1 MGPPESR
8 QRRAWWE
15 LILALDANC
24 LRPPARSMAAKRVT
38 IGTTKAHGRQALPP
52 VPVSITSTDTAAVML
67 TVLVHDGTTSYAVGE
82 IAVPA
87 GAGTNGSA
95 LAVKGLSLAFLPWL
109 DASGSLF
116 LRTGWSLRVAAK
128 AAITSTKT
136 VTLVAFSGDY

>member
-1 MGPPESR
+1 MP
-8 QRRAWWE
+8 
-15 LILALDANC
+15 ANTSPIFP
-24 LRPPARSMAAKRVT
+24 LVVQTSAATITNADGTGEKTLVT
-38 IGTTKAHGRQALPP
+38 AGANGTRID
-52 VPVSITSTDTAAVML
+52 VVSITSTDTAAVML

-116 LRTGWSLRVAAK
+116 LKAGWSLRVAAK

>member
-1 MGPPESR
+1 MP
-8 QRRAWWE
+8 
-15 LILALDANC
+15 ANTAPIFS
-24 LRPPARSMAAKRVT
+24 LVVQTSAATITNADGTGEKTLVT
-38 IGTTKAHGRQALPP
+38 AGANGTRID
-52 VPVSITSTDTAAVML
+52 VVSITSTDTAAVML
-67 TVLVHDGTTSYAVGE
+67 KVLVHDGTTSYAVGE

>member
-1 MGPPESR
+1 MP
-8 QRRAWWE
+8 
-15 LILALDANC
+15 ANTAPIFP
-24 LRPPARSMAAKRVT
+24 LVVQTSAATITNADGTGEKTLVT
-38 IGTTKAHGRQALPP
+38 AGANGTRID
-52 VPVSITSTDTAAVML
+52 VVSITSTDTAAVML

-116 LRTGWSLRVAAK
+116 LKAGWSLRVAAK

>member
-1 MGPPESR
+1 MPANTSPIFPLVVQTSAATITNADGTAEKTLVTAGANGSR
-8 QRRAWWE
+8 
-15 LILALDANC
+15 IDA
-24 LRPPARSMAAKRVT
+24 
-38 IGTTKAHGRQALPP
+38 
-52 VPVSITSTDTAAVML
+52 VSITSTDTAAVML

>member
-1 MGPPESR
+1 MP
-8 QRRAWWE
+8 
-15 LILALDANC
+15 ANTSPIFP
-24 LRPPARSMAAKRVT
+24 LVVQTSAATIVNADGTGEKTLVT
-38 IGTTKAHGRQALPP
+38 AGANGTRID
-52 VPVSITSTDTAAVML
+52 VVSITSTDTAAVML

-87 GAGTNGSA
+87 GSGTNGSTPA
-95 LAVKGLSLAFLPWL
+95 IKGLSAESLPWL

-116 LRTGWSLRVAAK
+116 LKAGWSLRVAAK

>member
-1 MGPPESR
+1 MPANTSPIFPLVVQTSAATIVNADGTGEK
-8 QRRAWWE
+8 
-15 LILALDANC
+15 ALVTAGAN
-24 LRPPARSMAAKRVT
+24 
-38 IGTTKAHGRQALPP
+38 GTRID
-52 VPVSITSTDTAAVML
+52 VVSITSTDTAAVML

>member
-1 MGPPESR
+1 MPANTTPIFPLTVQTSAATIVNADGTGEK
-8 QRRAWWE
+8 
-15 LILALDANC
+15 ALVTAGANGT
-24 LRPPARSMAAKRVT
+24 RVDT
-38 IGTTKAHGRQALPP
+38 
-52 VPVSITSTDTAAVML
+52 VSITSTDSAAVTL
-67 TVLVHDGTTSYAVGE
+67 AVRVNDGTTSYAVGE